1 MDAISIEKPLPPTN
15 EVYVVQEMTTAES
28 LILFQSHS
36 ISTEN
41 TDAVVIET
49 VFEDDKLWTLK
60 KMISMSC
67 LFV

>member
-36 ISTEN
+36 ISMEN

-49 VFEDDKLWTLK
+49 VFEDDK
-60 KMISMSC
+60 I
-67 LFV
+67 